1 MLSQR
6 RNEAAGAPGTAATD
20 RPGRGP
26 AMASQYPSRS
36 LVVVASIVALGW
48 ASGPVDPN
56 CGLRPDDWCPSP
68 PGDRCGRH
76 RGERS
81 CRADP
86 GCRGLPYRGESVVAC
101 IPDDKG
107 FWSNC
112 PAVGCIARSEPP
124 GQPPHVEVIAEV
136 CGSSR
141 SGGQAAE
148 VHVCRTATKGATIL
162 ELRLSY
168 SGPPWSQ
175 LFDASGHFLSALPTR
190 PDDTP
195 AGRSQIEVRGALL
208 TGLGRAQ
215 TLPCRAQ
222 R

>member
-1 MLSQR
+1 MLSKR
-6 RNEAAGAPGTAATD
+6 RNEAVATPGTGSTD
-20 RPGRGP
+20 GQAREP
-26 AMASQYPSRS
+26 AMACQYPIRS

-124 GQPPHVEVIAEV
+124 GQPPHVEAIAEV
-136 CGSSR
+136 GGGSR
-141 SGGQAAE
+141 SGGLADE
-148 VHVCRTATKGATIL
+148 GHVWRTA
-162 ELRLSY
+162 
-168 SGPPWSQ
+168 
-175 LFDASGHFLSALPTR
+175 PT
-190 PDDTP
+190 
-195 AGRSQIEVRGALL
+195 G
-208 TGLGRAQ
+208 
-215 TLPCRAQ
+215 
-222 R
+222 